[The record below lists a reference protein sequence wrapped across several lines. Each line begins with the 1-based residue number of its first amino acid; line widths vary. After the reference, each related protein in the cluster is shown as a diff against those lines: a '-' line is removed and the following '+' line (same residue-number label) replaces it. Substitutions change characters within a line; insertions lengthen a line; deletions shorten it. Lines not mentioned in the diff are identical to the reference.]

1 MLLPALTLQNY
12 RHCPLSTDHTNI
24 NASRSYLLTSNQ
36 RFTMPTSKAL
46 ILLFPKFNTLDVNGP
61 LEVLRKSGQ
70 SDIIDVEI
78 ASETCITES
87 VEGCK
92 IEVRTR

>member
-1 MLLPALTLQNY
+1 
-12 RHCPLSTDHTNI
+12 
-24 NASRSYLLTSNQ
+24 
-36 RFTMPTSKAL
+36 MPTSKAL